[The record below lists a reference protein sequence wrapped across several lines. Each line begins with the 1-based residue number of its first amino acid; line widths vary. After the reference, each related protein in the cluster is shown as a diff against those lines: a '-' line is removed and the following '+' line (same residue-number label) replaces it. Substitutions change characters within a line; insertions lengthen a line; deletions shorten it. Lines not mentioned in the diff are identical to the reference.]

1 MTKLYVY
8 AIVSK
13 EAAVDLA
20 GIHAIGGGKLGSV
33 RRAVREDLRVDA
45 IVSDAP
51 VDLRGKRRDLL
62 AHEAVL
68 VRLAEQGTLLPMRFG
83 AVATDEVALFAGLEA
98 NERRY
103 LELLEA
109 VDGRV
114 EFNVKAVPD
123 EISFIAAAAREPAVR
138 SANEAATRE
147 QTQQRRI
154 ELGQRVADA
163 VARRTRSC
171 GDAVFSRLRP
181 LAVTAT
187 SMDSQDRYALNAS
200 FLIDRA
206 SVGQFTTAVNDVQ
219 RSVSPGLELIVTG
232 PLPPYSFVSS

>member
-8 AIVSK
+8 AIVSN
-13 EAAVDLA
+13 EAVLDLA
-20 GIHAIGGGKLGSV
+20 GIQAIGDGTLGSV
-33 RRAVREDLRVDA
+33 RRAVRKGLRIDA
-45 IVSDAP
+45 VVSDAP

-62 AHEAVL
+62 AHQAVL
-68 VRLAEQGTLLPMRFG
+68 ARLAEQGTLLPMRFG
-83 AVATDEVALFAGLEA
+83 AVAADEAALFAGLEEQES
-98 NERRY
+98 NY
-103 LELLEA
+103 LEFLEA

-123 EISFIAAAAREPAVR
+123 ETSFIAAAARDPAVR
-138 SANEAATRE
+138 SANEAAKCE

-171 GDAVFSRLRP
+171 GDEVLSRLRP

-206 SVGQFTTAVNDVQ
+206 SVGQFTTAVNDLQ
-219 RSVSPGLELIVTG
+219 RNVSPYLELIMTG
-232 PLPPYSFVSS
+232 PLPPYSFVSR

>member
-8 AIVSK
+8 GIVSN
-13 EAAVDLA
+13 EAALDLA
-20 GIHAIGGGKLGSV
+20 GIEAIGDGALGFV
-33 RRAVREDLRVDA
+33 RRASREGLRIDA

-68 VRLAEQGTLLPMRFG
+68 ARLAEQSTLLPMRFG
-83 AVATDEVALFAGLEA
+83 AVAADEVALFAGLEV
-98 NERRY
+98 NEHRY

-123 EISFIAAAAREPAVR
+123 ETSFIAAAAREPAVR
-138 SANEAATRE
+138 SANDAAKRE

-154 ELGQRVADA
+154 ELGQRVAEA
-163 VARRTRSC
+163 VAQRTQSC
-171 GDAVFSRLRP
+171 GAEVFSRLRP
-181 LAVTAT
+181 LAVTAA

-206 SVGQFTTAVNDVQ
+206 SVGEFTTAVNDVQ
-219 RSVSPGLELIVTG
+219 RSVSPDLELIVTG